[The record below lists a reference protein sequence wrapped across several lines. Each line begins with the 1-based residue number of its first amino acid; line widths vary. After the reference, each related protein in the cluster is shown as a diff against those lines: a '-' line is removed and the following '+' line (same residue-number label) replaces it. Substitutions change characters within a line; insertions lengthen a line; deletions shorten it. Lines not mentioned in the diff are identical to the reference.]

1 MKLRARLGNITQ
13 GSRRSLSSATT
24 VGLGDCDAFCAWMPI
39 PDSWMGTSCSDCAGL
54 NTTPSGAVDTS
65 DVNNLP
71 PPAFSTPS
79 QVAAQLNLTNP
90 VSVALACPT
99 GYTCTY
105 LAGIPDP
112 VVYAGGAF
120 IAIAAFMLLKGMSK

>member
-24 VGLGDCDAFCAWMPI
+24 VGLGDCDAFCAWLPW
-39 PDSWMGTSCSDCAGL
+39 SWFPSSCSDCAGL
-54 NTTPSGAVDTS
+54 NTSASGTVLTT